1 MANESGMCT
10 NHAEFQRE
18 KVDNLLYLKHN
29 ATKRIK
35 LFHIKPW
42 MPTMFSTFWLWNQ
55 LWIGVKS
62 W

>member
-1 MANESGMCT
+1 MANESGMST

-42 MPTMFSTFWLWNQ
+42 MPTILS
-55 LWIGVKS
+55 
-62 W
+62 

>member
-1 MANESGMCT
+1 MANESGMST

-42 MPTMFSTFWLWNQ
+42 MPTICFPRFGFGINSGLE
-55 LWIGVKS
+55 
-62 W
+62 